1 MLKVKIL
8 ARMYSVLKI
17 YPCVIIMVTTDSN
30 REWFCVE
37 GEDLGGD
44 VFSVPDGLAPGVSQ
58 ATDPRHP
65 LQGPS
70 A

>member
-1 MLKVKIL
+1 
-8 ARMYSVLKI
+8 
-17 YPCVIIMVTTDSN
+17 MVTADSN